1 MLFRHIQADWV
12 VQTTNA
18 ESVAPPFRRICRSYV
33 LPNLSLDLW
42 SLATERT
49 QEFPPLKK
57 SVTSMFLTNSRLLML
72 PNSEIRQNQRVTTLL
87 HLRRCE
93 DFPNCHESRSNH
105 YLVNNAM
112 EKVYLYASHLLPALR

>member
-33 LPNLSLDLW
+33 LPNLTFELC
-42 SLATERT
+42 SLATEGT

-57 SVTSMFLTNSRLLML
+57 IRNAQILHPYITSCRTATMRVANSRLLML
-72 PNSEIRQNQRVTTLL
+72 PNSEIRQNRRGGLLLLFYIFENVKIFRIVMNQEATTIW
-87 HLRRCE
+87 
-93 DFPNCHESRSNH
+93 
-105 YLVNNAM
+105 
-112 EKVYLYASHLLPALR
+112 